1 MASEIVLPQWGM
13 EMQDGTI
20 VRWLKQ
26 EGDTVA
32 EGEPIVEVETAKLQ
46 TELEST
52 AAGVLTRIVA
62 QEGQIVPIRGVLCVI
77 AEPGEAVET
86 PAAPAAAA
94 SASAAV
100 SHEPVE
106 GRTATPVSPEPVEGR
121 ERVQVVPAARRLAR
135 ENNIDLA
142 TVIGSGPNGRI
153 LLADVEAAMQA
164 PPATPVSP
172 EPSIPHPEPVE
183 GRGRVPVVPAAR
195 RLARENNVDLATV
208 TGSGPQG
215 RILIE
220 DVEAAILRQA
230 QDDRKD
236 GGAAAAPDADGVV
249 PLTGIR
255 GAVATRMLQSIQ
267 STAQVT
273 LTTEAVV
280 TEAMQLRRGLSR
292 HHADAAG
299 GSIGPLPVV
308 VKATAEALRRHPR
321 MNAIETTAGDG
332 TAQVQML
339 SEINIGLAVALEEG
353 LVTPVIRGADGKSLA
368 QLASENRD
376 LAART
381 REGRT
386 RPEEI
391 TGGTFTITNLG
402 ANDIDGFTPIINP
415 PQVGILGVGRVVEK
429 PVIANGEVAKGET
442 MFLSLTFDHRVIDG
456 APAAEFLQTVKGL
469 LEDPWWMVG

>member
-52 AAGVLTRIVA
+52 ASGILSRIVA

-77 AEPGEAVET
+77 AEPGEELA
-86 PAAPAAAA
+86 PSAAPAAAA
-94 SASAAV
+94 SASPE
-100 SHEPVE
+100 S
-106 GRTATPVSPEPVEGR
+106 ATQVASASNGAGSPG
-121 ERVQVVPAARRLAR
+121 VQVVPAARRLAR
-135 ENNIDLA
+135 ERGVDLA
-142 TVIGSGPNGRI
+142 QLRGSGPNGRI
-153 LLADVEAAMQA
+153 LLADVEAALQSPAA
-164 PPATPVSP
+164 PAAEPA
-172 EPSIPHPEPVE
+172 
-183 GRGRVPVVPAAR
+183 GRVPVVPAAR
-195 RLARENNVDLATV
+195 RLARENDVDLSTV

-220 DVEAAILRQA
+220 DVEAAI
-230 QDDRKD
+230 
-236 GGAAAAPDADGVV
+236 AARSAPAAPEPSADGVV

-267 STAQVT
+267 TTAQVT

-292 HHADAAG
+292 HHAEEAG

-308 VKATAEALRRHPR
+308 VKATAEALKRHPR
-321 MNAIETTAGDG
+321 MNAIETAGADG

-368 QLASENRD
+368 QLAAENRD

-391 TGGTFTITNLG
+391 SGGTFTITNLG

-429 PVIANGEVAKGET
+429 PVIADGEIAKGET
-442 MFLSLTFDHRVIDG
+442 MYLSLTFDHRVIDG
-456 APAAEFLQTVKGL
+456 APAAEFLQTVKLL

>member
-52 AAGVLTRIVA
+52 ASGVLSRIVA
-62 QEGQIVPIRGVLCVI
+62 QEGEIVPIRGVLCVI
-77 AEPGEAVET
+77 AEPGEELAPSAS
-86 PAAPAAAA
+86 PAAQVSAPSAPATQAAPVA
-94 SASAAV
+94 NSAGA
-100 SHEPVE
+100 P
-106 GRTATPVSPEPVEGR
+106 G
-121 ERVQVVPAARRLAR
+121 VQVVPAARRLAR
-135 ENNIDLA
+135 ERGVDLA
-142 TVIGSGPNGRI
+142 QVRGSGPNGRI
-153 LLADVEAAMQA
+153 LLADVEAALQA
-164 PPATPVSP
+164 PAPSVS
-172 EPSIPHPEPVE
+172 PEPVE
-183 GRGRVPVVPAAR
+183 GRDRVPVVPAAR
-195 RLARENNVDLATV
+195 RLARENDIDLATIA
-208 TGSGPQG
+208 GSGPQG

-220 DVEAAILRQA
+220 DVESAIAARS
-230 QDDRKD
+230 
-236 GGAAAAPDADGVV
+236 APTLAVSEPSADGVV

-267 STAQVT
+267 TTAQVT
-273 LTTEAVV
+273 LTTEAIV

-292 HHADAAG
+292 HHADDAG
-299 GSIGPLPVV
+299 GNIGPLPVV

-321 MNAIETTAGDG
+321 MNAIETTGADG
-332 TAQVQML
+332 TSQVQML

-353 LVTPVIRGADGKSLA
+353 LVTPVIRGADSKSLA
-368 QLASENRD
+368 QLAAENRD

-391 TGGTFTITNLG
+391 SGGTFTITNLG

-429 PVIANGEVAKGET
+429 PVIINGEIARGET
-442 MFLSLTFDHRVIDG
+442 MYLSLTFDHRVIDG
-456 APAAEFLQTVKGL
+456 APAAEFLQTVKRL
-469 LEDPWWMVG
+469 LEDPWWMVS